1 MSEKSQKK
9 PSTKKATPT
18 TSVHQE
24 QDEAQHLLGNSFL
37 NTQLQNA
44 GQKADDVINDLISEK
59 SIQKYARSIVD
70 SAAGSLKNFLKSNV
84 DAQDHD
90 AASMFSNAIRG
101 EMRNYSDAIMMDA
114 GVAQKISGFLSEN
127 KFLVITAA
135 LGAAVKYVLDNEKL
149 PELKKEF
156 ELGGGHSI
164 STSIDIGTT
173 LDIAVREIE
182 LGYRYSAD
190 RFRASFGAQHSLET
204 GNFGLQ
210 SELGY
215 NIGENMQ
222 IRGKGRYEDSGA
234 WESSIGIGGGK
245 DNFSWGAEA
254 FSARDKFGRQD
265 SGGRLNFKW
274 KF

>member
-190 RFRASFGAQHSLET
+190 RFRASFGAQHSLEYASLLSWLLFQLSVKGPRRRIRAQLFVT
-204 GNFGLQ
+204 TRKQIPAYDSEEPKTMSFLQ
-210 SELGY
+210 AKIPS
-215 NIGENMQ
+215 
-222 IRGKGRYEDSGA
+222 
-234 WESSIGIGGGK
+234 
-245 DNFSWGAEA
+245 
-254 FSARDKFGRQD
+254 
-265 SGGRLNFKW
+265 
-274 KF
+274 